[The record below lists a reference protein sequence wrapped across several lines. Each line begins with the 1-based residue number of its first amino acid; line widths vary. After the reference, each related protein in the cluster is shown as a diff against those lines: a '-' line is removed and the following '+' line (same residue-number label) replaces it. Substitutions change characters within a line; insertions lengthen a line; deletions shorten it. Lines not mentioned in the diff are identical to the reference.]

1 MARDLKII
9 KKDNDFQIIVDGN
22 EMKDVLSFNL
32 NVKNNGETILLLELD
47 VLNSVKT
54 VFDGCW
60 HNIWSYP
67 H

>member
-22 EMKDVLSFNL
+22 EIKDVLSFNL

-54 VFDGCW
+54 VFDGC
-60 HNIWSYP
+60 
-67 H
+67 